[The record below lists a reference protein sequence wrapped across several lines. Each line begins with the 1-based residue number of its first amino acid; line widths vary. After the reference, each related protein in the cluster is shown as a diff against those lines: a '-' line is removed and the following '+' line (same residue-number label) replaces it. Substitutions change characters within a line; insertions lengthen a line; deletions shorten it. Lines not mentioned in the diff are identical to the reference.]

1 MRHQQ
6 LQHDMKQLLP
16 QPEVGFGNS
25 TPQLRHTAA
34 FQSQILH
41 PLITSAPPWLS
52 FSAAMETLHETNLPS
67 EQIKGV
73 AIANSSKIPK
83 RQALQQCSHSCFV
96 GQHTPRLYDPLFPS

>member
-1 MRHQQ
+1 
-6 LQHDMKQLLP
+6 
-16 QPEVGFGNS
+16 
-25 TPQLRHTAA
+25 
-34 FQSQILH
+34 
-41 PLITSAPPWLS
+41 
-52 FSAAMETLHETNLPS
+52 METLHETNLPS